1 MTTLKLNFYVFT
13 GGPGV
18 GKTTLIRYLETLAE
32 QVVEEPHRAV
42 IREQVEAGGRAV
54 PWLDNRLY
62 VEHSAE
68 RAIADFDAR
77 TSETA
82 RVFFDRG
89 IMDSYAANG
98 AEPSP
103 RIIEAVRNRRYNRAV
118 FVFPPWREIYEI
130 DAERR
135 QTWSQAEATFEV
147 ILSMLPDL
155 GYGPV
160 VVPRGSVEA
169 RAAFVL
175 ARADLQVSTNAR
187 SSTKSPGLA
196 SEPST

>member
-18 GKTTLIRYLETLAE
+18 GKTTLIRYLETLGE

-54 PWLDNRLY
+54 PWLYNHLY
-62 VEHSAE
+62 AEHSAE
-68 RAIADFDAR
+68 RAIADFDAH
-77 TSETA
+77 TGETT

-89 IMDSYAANG
+89 IMDSYGANG

-103 RIIEAVRNRRYNRAV
+103 RITEAVRNRRYNPAV
-118 FVFPPWREIYEI
+118 FVFPPWREIYET

-147 ILSMLPDL
+147 ILSMLPD
-155 GYGPV
+155 
-160 VVPRGSVEA
+160 RK
-169 RAAFVL
+169 
-175 ARADLQVSTNAR
+175 STRLN
-187 SSTKSPGLA
+187 SSHQ
-196 SEPST
+196 

>member
-1 MTTLKLNFYVFT
+1 MATLKLNFHVLT

-18 GKTTLIRYLETLAE
+18 GKTTLIRYLQTMGE

-42 IREQVEAGGRAV
+42 IREQVETGGRAV
-54 PWLDNRLY
+54 PWLDNLEY
-62 VEHSAE
+62 AEHSAE
-68 RAIADFDAR
+68 RAIADFDALIG
-77 TSETA
+77 ETA

-89 IMDSYAANG
+89 IMDSYGANG
-98 AEPSP
+98 AAPSP
-103 RIIEAVRNRRYNRAV
+103 RIIEAVRSRRYNPAV
-118 FVFPPWREIYEI
+118 FIFPPWREIYET

-135 QTWSQAEATFEV
+135 QTWNEAEATFEV
-147 ILSMLPDL
+147 IMSMLPDL
-155 GYGPV
+155 GYRPV
-160 VVPRGSVEA
+160 VVPRGSVDA

-187 SSTKSPGLA
+187 SNTKSPGLA

>member
-18 GKTTLIRYLETLAE
+18 GKTTLIRYLETLGE

-89 IMDSYAANG
+89 IMDSYGANG

-103 RIIEAVRNRRYNRAV
+103 RIIEAVRSRRYNPAI
-118 FVFPPWREIYEI
+118 FVFPPWREIYET
-130 DAERR
+130 DPERH

-155 GYGPV
+155 GYRPV
-160 VVPRGSVEA
+160 VVPRGSVDA

-175 ARADLQVSTNAR
+175 GQVGTG
-187 SSTKSPGLA
+187 T
-196 SEPST
+196 